1 MKKFLVTIFAVI
13 CLLSFAFGYTMPIS
27 IARAD
32 ELDFPV
38 EEDLEQPYTYVSCAS
53 CSLSISSGNATIS
66 YSIDG
71 KSGTTSTSVTVY
83 LEKLV
88 YGTWNGYTSWSHSGG
103 RNLSGSDSISLNSGT
118 YRVRMSVSATGTDGS
133 ESFEVIGNTAGC

>member
-13 CLLSFAFGYTMPIS
+13 CSLSFAFGCMMPVS
-27 IARAD
+27 VARAD
-32 ELDFPV
+32 ELDFPI
-38 EEDLEQPYTYVSCAS
+38 EEDSEQPYTYVSCAS

-118 YRVRMSVSATGTDGS
+118 YRVRMYVSAIGTDGS

>member
-1 MKKFLVTIFAVI
+1 M
-13 CLLSFAFGYTMPIS
+13 MPVS
-27 IARAD
+27 VARAD
-32 ELDFPV
+32 ELDFPI
-38 EEDLEQPYTYVSCAS
+38 EEDSEQPYTYVSCAS

-118 YRVRMSVSATGTDGS
+118 YRVRMYVSATGTDGS

>member
-1 MKKFLVTIFAVI
+1 MKKLFVTILGVI
-13 CLLSFAFGYTMPIS
+13 CAVSFAFGCTMPIS
-27 IARAD
+27 AARAD
-32 ELDFPV
+32 ELDIPIN
-38 EEDLEQPYTYVSCAS
+38 EDPEQPFTYVSLAS
-53 CSLSISSGNATIS
+53 CDLSISSGNATIS

-88 YGTWNGYTSWSHSGG
+88 YGSWNGYTSWSHSGG
-103 RNLSGSDSISLNSGT
+103 RNLSGTDSISLNSGT
-118 YRVRMSVSATGTDGS
+118 YRVRMYVSATGTDGS